1 MPSWVP
7 VIVGLVLQAL
17 MLAYFLGRM
26 KAQQEGQ
33 RELVDAFKKFAG
45 DAIDRLTARAD
56 AADNAT
62 TEAVK
67 ERASLASRMRSV
79 EQSTDGLPKFREEF
93 AGFSAA
99 TTQRLTHI
107 ESELKRVAVA
117 SEGIQRQVANLALHG
132 PGLVVR
138 MPDAKL

>member
-33 RELVDAFKKFAG
+33 RELVETFKKFAG

-56 AADNAT
+56 AADLAT
-62 TEAVK
+62 TEAIR
-67 ERASLASRMRSV
+67 ERASLSSRMRSV

-93 AGFSAA
+93 AGFSGS
-99 TTQRLTHI
+99 TTQRLSHI
-107 ESELKRVAVA
+107 ESEMKRLAIA

-132 PGLVVR
+132 PGQVVR